1 MSSLLLLKIK
11 EMKKKLKV
19 ILFNVLIGLIIGIIF
34 FLIYYLIRFNMN
46 LAIASDGLFL
56 AGFFVFIIGL
66 LSYVNNEGF
75 FDSIS
80 YGFSVIPY
88 SLNIKKEKKY
98 KDLYEYKEK
107 KEKNRK
113 ENKLSP
119 LGYIF
124 ISLIFLLIALILY
137 FCK

>member
-1 MSSLLLLKIK
+1 MSSLLLLKDK

-19 ILFNVLIGLIIGIIF
+19 ILFSALIGLVIGIIF

-66 LSYVNNEGF
+66 LAYVNNEGF

-88 SLNIKKEKKY
+88 SLIKKANLGIKPLKMGEK
-98 KDLYEYKEK
+98 
-107 KEKNRK
+107 
-113 ENKLSP
+113 S
-119 LGYIF
+119 
-124 ISLIFLLIALILY
+124 
-137 FCK
+137 

>member
-1 MSSLLLLKIK
+1 
-11 EMKKKLKV
+11 MKKKLKV
-19 ILFNVLIGLIIGIIF
+19 ILFSALIGLVIGIIF

-46 LAIASDGLFL
+46 LTIACDGLFL

-88 SLNIKKEKKY
+88 SLSIKKEKKY

-107 KEKNRK
+107 KQKNRK

-124 ISLIFLLIALILY
+124 ISFISTCVCVCVF
-137 FCK
+137 K